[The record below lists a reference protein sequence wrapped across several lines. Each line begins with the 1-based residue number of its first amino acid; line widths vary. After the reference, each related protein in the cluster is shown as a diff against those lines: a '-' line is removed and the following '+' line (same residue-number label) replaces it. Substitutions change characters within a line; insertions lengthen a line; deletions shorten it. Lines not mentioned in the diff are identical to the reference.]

1 MLKKKK
7 SPFIMVMMPH
17 LIVIEDGKI
26 FNDGYISYEYS
37 LIESEYKSI
46 K

>member
-1 MLKKKK
+1 MLRKKK

-26 FNDGYISYEYS
+26 INDGYLNYDVPNKDEF
-37 LIESEYKSI
+37 KSSNQ
-46 K
+46 

>member
-7 SPFIMVMMPH
+7 SSFIMVMMPH

-26 FNDGYISYEYS
+26 FNDGYINYEYS
-37 LIESEYKSI
+37 LTDSEHKKI